1 MSYEDEIQILQI
13 LDIFVTIRNINTK
26 SQSNEVLIID
36 RLLVCE
42 PHTFDSGNCVILAS
56 LLYELSIR
64 SNQINLL

>member
-1 MSYEDEIQILQI
+1 MI

-26 SQSNEVLIID
+26 SQSNEVLIIG

-42 PHTFDSGNCVILAS
+42 PHIFDSVNYIILAS

-64 SNQINLL
+64 FNQIT